1 MSINYFHIQTIIILV
16 SLTIGY
22 VVWTYNSKSSLNR
35 ILTLIIIC
43 VLLVDIS
50 LLLQMKENREQ
61 FLYPIVILGS
71 LGISFF
77 TPLFHTLSLYYP
89 IKKGV
94 RRKLQV
100 AIYLVSLCL
109 SVLIIVSFPQRYI
122 VEKIA
127 IPTRLSEIS
136 LKNLPLTFVLL
147 YFLLTSF
154 SIFLLFLATK
164 NFLSSF
170 SSQIIPYEKNTVRM
184 LVVVG
189 TPLAYLLSIVDVVN
203 YFFNIPFPWMG
214 FFLGLFTLFIVVL
227 IFRFH
232 LVDMRR
238 LLGGILFFPA
248 LIAILVFIYIS
259 VILKNQEKI
268 ANMVALPV
276 SITLIVE
283 VFVIY
288 LAVSTLKRLL
298 DIPFIKRRFPQVSTF
313 RETNIEPLEYLSYSL
328 TVENLFI
335 RLKEVF
341 HDYAKIHNVF
351 FLILDREKNMF
362 LNADRHQSLSLRA
375 NRELINVLLKINR
388 GVTLEEL
395 LIYMNEREQLEKL
408 HAYGV
413 NLVLPITRRSEVV
426 ALILLP
432 KRSIFRRWSYDDIC
446 SLNYLRVI
454 MPALIDRCKMYENEK
469 EIEKHEYRMEQAI
482 VVGQMAS
489 GLAHEIRNPLSIIS
503 TSVETILGDGI
514 AEEDRDKMLRY
525 IHEEANRID
534 ILAEKLLSL
543 SFHRKPDF
551 QNTDMV
557 SVFNKLKTFLAYKLK
572 DKHIEFT
579 VSNNGPCV
587 LYSDPNLLFQVFL
600 NLSLNSIDAIKGGG
614 RISVDYTVA
623 NGQVTV
629 IFSDSGSG
637 IPQKYHTR
645 IFEPFFTM
653 KKDGSGLG
661 LTVSKN
667 LVERLYGSLEF
678 IAKKQGACFKM
689 TFPVVKVKE

>member
-1 MSINYFHIQTIIILV
+1 MAINYFHIQTIIILV

-50 LLLQMKENREQ
+50 LLLQLKENRERY
-61 FLYPIVILGS
+61 LYPIVILGS

-89 IKKGV
+89 IKRGV

-100 AIYLVSLCL
+100 AVYLVSLCL

-122 VEKIA
+122 VEKLTIL
-127 IPTRLSEIS
+127 TKLNDIS
-136 LKNLPLTFVLL
+136 LKNLPLGFVVL

-170 SSQIIPYEKNTVRM
+170 SSQIIPYEKNTVKM
-184 LVVVG
+184 LIVVG

-232 LVDMRR
+232 LVDLRR
-238 LLGGILFFPA
+238 LLRGILFFPA

-259 VILKNQEKI
+259 VILRNQEKI
-268 ANMVALPV
+268 ARMIALPV
-276 SITLIVE
+276 SITLIIE

-298 DIPFIKRRFPQVSTF
+298 DIPFIKRRFPNVSAF

-328 TVENLFI
+328 TVENLYT

-341 HDYAKIHNVF
+341 RDYVKIHNVF
-351 FLILDREKNMF
+351 LLILDKEKNVF
-362 LNADRHQSLSLRA
+362 LNADRHQSMSLRA
-375 NRELINVLLKINR
+375 NRELIDVLLKINR
-388 GVTLEEL
+388 GITLEEL

-413 NLVLPITRRSEVV
+413 NLVFPITRRSEVV

-446 SLNYLRVI
+446 SLNYLRII

-503 TSVETILGDGI
+503 TSVETILRDGI
-514 AEEDRDKMLRY
+514 TEDDREKMLRY
-525 IHEEANRID
+525 IQEEANRID

-543 SFHRKPDF
+543 SFYRKPDF

-557 SVFNKLKTFLAYKLK
+557 SVFNKLKTFLAYKFK
-572 DKHIEFT
+572 DKHIDFIIE
-579 VSNNGPCV
+579 NNGPCV
-587 LYSDPNLLFQVFL
+587 LYSDPNLLFQIFL
-600 NLSLNSIDAIKGGG
+600 NLSLNSIEAITDGGT
-614 RISVDYTVA
+614 ISVDYTV
-623 NGQVTV
+623 GDGVVTV
-629 IFSDSGSG
+629 FFSDNGPG
-637 IPQKYHTR
+637 IQQKYRTK

-667 LVERLYGSLEF
+667 LVEHLYGHLELVSG
-678 IAKKQGACFKM
+678 KRGACFKV
-689 TFPVVKVKE
+689 TFPMMKVKD